1 MSDFLRRLFRNNVMP
16 KWPPRK
22 LQLDR
27 DVDAE
32 EAKVED
38 LSRDEWRRREL
49 AKFSKE

>member
-1 MSDFLRRLFRNNVMP
+1 MSDFLRRLFLNNP
-16 KWPPRK
+16 KTKWPPRK

-38 LSRDEWRRREL
+38 LSRDEWRRMEL
-49 AKFSKE
+49 AKFLKE